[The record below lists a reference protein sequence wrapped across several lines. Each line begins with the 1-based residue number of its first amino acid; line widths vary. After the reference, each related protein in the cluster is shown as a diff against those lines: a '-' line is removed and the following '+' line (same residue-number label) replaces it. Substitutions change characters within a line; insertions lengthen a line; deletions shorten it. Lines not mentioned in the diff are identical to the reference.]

1 MAFFARAIG
10 RTVARAV
17 LSRSVSRVA
26 SRGLSN
32 RFNKSFA
39 DRNNMRNTARS
50 ALRLST
56 RGLYGATSELAE
68 EIGELYEEAGEVV
81 EAAFYDAMDT
91 MYGMC
96 GNAGQESVFFD
107 QVIPAFADE
116 MSNTE
121 IGEQWNDV
129 DIGEYMYF
137 MGEIVEAG
145 NAIMSEAFDE
155 AASLQGEA
163 EDAEAELE
171 ALEEEGINEDE
182 FF

>member
-10 RTVARAV
+10 RSVARAV
-17 LSRSVSRVA
+17 LARSVSRMA
-26 SRGLSN
+26 SKGLSN
-32 RFNKSFA
+32 RYNKSFGQ
-39 DRNNMRNTARS
+39 RNEMRNRARS
-50 ALRLST
+50 ALRSAT
-56 RGLYGATSELAE
+56 RGAYGAASELAE
-68 EIGELYEEAGEVV
+68 EIGELYEEASEVV

-96 GNAGQESVFFD
+96 GNAGQESVFFNYVMP
-107 QVIPAFADE
+107 QFADE
-116 MSNTE
+116 MDNTE

-155 AASLQGEA
+155 AASLKGEA
-163 EDAEAELE
+163 DDAEADLE
-171 ALEEEGINEDE
+171 ALEEEGINEDD

>member
-10 RTVARAV
+10 RSVARAV
-17 LSRSVSRVA
+17 LSSSASRMA

-32 RFNKSFA
+32 RFNRTTS
-39 DRNNMRNTARS
+39 DRNNMRNNARS
-50 ALRLST
+50 ILRAST
-56 RGLYGATSELAE
+56 RGLYGAASELAE
-68 EIGELYEEAGEVV
+68 EIGELYEEAGQIV
-81 EAAFYDAMDT
+81 EAAFYEAMDT

-96 GNAGQESVFFD
+96 GNAGQESVFFSY
-107 QVIPAFADE
+107 VMPAFGDE

-163 EDAEAELE
+163 EDAEADID
-171 ALEEEGINEDE
+171 ALEEDGIDE
-182 FF
+182 SDFF

>member
-10 RTVARAV
+10 RSVARAV
-17 LSRSVSRVA
+17 LARSVSRMA
-26 SRGLSN
+26 SKGLSN
-32 RFNKSFA
+32 RFNRSA
-39 DRNNMRNTARS
+39 SDRNNMRNTARS
-50 ALRLST
+50 VLRAST
-56 RGLYGATSELAE
+56 RGLYGAASELAE

-96 GNAGQESVFFD
+96 GNAGQESVFFSY
-107 QVIPAFADE
+107 VMPGFADE
-116 MSNTE
+116 MDNTE

-129 DIGEYMYF
+129 DIGEYMVF

-155 AASLQGEA
+155 AASLKGEA
-163 EDAEAELE
+163 DDAEADLE
-171 ALEEEGINEDE
+171 SLEEEGISEDD